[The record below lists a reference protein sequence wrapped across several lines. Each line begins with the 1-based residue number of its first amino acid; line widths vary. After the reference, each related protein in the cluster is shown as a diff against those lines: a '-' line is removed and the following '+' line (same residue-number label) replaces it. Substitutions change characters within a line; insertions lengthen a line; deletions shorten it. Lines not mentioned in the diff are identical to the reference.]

1 MSPRPL
7 QEIGDII
14 KSGKQELP
22 SLLSWVTRMNAYPL
36 YSYEKWL
43 TTETKK
49 RYSYL
54 EKLFVMVHFMCELV
68 WVTECPDI

>member
-7 QEIGDII
+7 QEIRDII

-22 SLLSWVTRMNAYPL
+22 SLPSWVTKINAHPL
-36 YSYEKWL
+36 YRYRKWL

-68 WVTECPDI
+68 WATGCPYI